1 MTMDAM
7 TPSRSELYHVVF
19 LQLFHFSIPE
29 LLPIYDHA
37 EVKEA
42 SSFTAQR

>member
-1 MTMDAM
+1 MSFDAM
-7 TPSRSELYHVVF
+7 TPSPSELYHVF
-19 LQLFHFSIPE
+19 LQLFHFAIPE

-42 SSFTAQR
+42 SFFTAQR